1 MSGTV
6 LITDCDMGPADL
18 ERSVLEPAGW
28 SVVHGSSRTEE
39 DVVAA
44 VRETGAV
51 GLLVQYAPITAAVLQ
66 ACPSVRG
73 LVRYGVGMDT
83 VDLAAAAECGVAA
96 LNVPDY
102 GAAEVADHTMAL
114 LLGLLRGVPTW
125 SAATAAGRWP
135 VRGDLPEPLELRECR
150 LGLLG
155 FGAIAREVAVRA
167 HAFGMQVSAHDPFV
181 PAARMTAAG
190 VRPVE
195 FDDLWR
201 TSTAVSV
208 HAPLTEATAG
218 IVGTAALG
226 LLPPGSFLI
235 NCARAGLVDRA
246 ALEAS
251 LAEDRLAGVG
261 LDVWWEE
268 PAAADDPLLR
278 DPRVV
283 VTPHVAWLSP
293 GSVRRLRTSAARRL
307 LDVLVADEDAT
318 TSARG
323 TSSGADGTRDGQG
336 DIGTCG

>member
-1 MSGTV
+1 MSRTV

-18 ERSVLEPAGW
+18 ERGVLEPAGW
-28 SVVHGSSRTEE
+28 TVVHGTCRTEE

-44 VRETGAV
+44 VDETRAA
-51 GLLVQYAPITAAVLQ
+51 GLLVQYAPITAKVLR

-73 LVRYGVGMDT
+73 LARYGVGLDT
-83 VDLAAAAECGVAA
+83 VDVAAAQELGVQA

-102 GAAEVADHTMAL
+102 GSAEVADHTMAL

-135 VRGDLPEPLELRECR
+135 ARGELPEPLELGECV

-155 FGAIAREVAVRA
+155 FGAIAREVAERA
-167 HAFGMQVSAHDPFV
+167 RAFGMQVLAHDPFV
-181 PAARMTAAG
+181 PPTEMAARG

-195 FDDLWR
+195 FDRLWR
-201 TSTAVSV
+201 DSTAVSV
-208 HAPLTEATAG
+208 HAPLTAATAG
-218 IVGTAALG
+218 LVGEAALG
-226 LLPPGSFLI
+226 LMAPGSFLI

-251 LAEDRLAGVG
+251 LTDGRLAGVG
-261 LDVWWEE
+261 LDVWWQE
-268 PAAADDPLLR
+268 PASADDPLLR

-307 LDVLVADEDAT
+307 LDVLVADGDGPTPAG
-318 TSARG
+318 G
-323 TSSGADGTRDGQG
+323 TP
-336 DIGTCG
+336 

>member
-1 MSGTV
+1 MSRTV
-6 LITDCDMGPADL
+6 LITDCDMGSADL

-28 SVVHGSSRTEE
+28 AVVHEQCRTEE

-51 GLLVQYAPITAAVLQ
+51 GLLVQYAPITAAVLR
-66 ACPSVRG
+66 ACPGVRG

-83 VDLAAAAECGVAA
+83 VDVAAAHELGVRA

-102 GAAEVADHTMAL
+102 GSAEVADHTMAL
-114 LLGLLRGVPTW
+114 ILGLLRGVPTW

-135 VRGDLPEPLELRECR
+135 PRGDLPEPLELRACV

-155 FGAIAREVAVRA
+155 FGAIAREVAARA
-167 HAFGMQVSAHDPFV
+167 RAFGMQVLAHDPFV
-181 PAARMTAAG
+181 APPELAAAG

-195 FDDLWR
+195 FDQLWR
-201 TSTAVSV
+201 ESTAVSV
-208 HAPLTEATAG
+208 HAPLTPATTG
-218 IVGTAALG
+218 LVGATALG

-251 LAEDRLAGVG
+251 LAADRLAGVG
-261 LDVWWEE
+261 VDVWWQE
-268 PAAADDPLLR
+268 PADPDDPLLR

-283 VTPHVAWLSP
+283 VTPHVAWLSA

-307 LDVLVADEDAT
+307 LDVLVPGEAVS
-318 TSARG
+318 TSAG
-323 TSSGADGTRDGQG
+323 GTR
-336 DIGTCG
+336 

>member
-1 MSGTV
+1 MSRTV

-28 SVVHGSSRTEE
+28 KVVHTCSRTEE
-39 DVVAA
+39 EVIAA
-44 VRETGAV
+44 VRESGAV
-51 GLLVQYAPITAAVLQ
+51 GLLVQYAPITAAVLR

-73 LVRYGVGMDT
+73 LARYGVGMDN
-83 VDLAAAAECGVAA
+83 VDLASASGHGVAA

-102 GAAEVADHTMAL
+102 GPAEVADHTMAL
-114 LLGLLRGVPTW
+114 LVGLLRGVPTW

-135 VRGDLPEPLELRECR
+135 ARGDLPEPLELRACV

-167 HAFGMQVSAHDPFV
+167 RAFGMQVLAHDPFV
-181 PAARMTAAG
+181 AAAAVAAGG

-195 FDDLWR
+195 FDELWR
-201 TSTAVSV
+201 SSTAVSV
-208 HAPLTEATAG
+208 HAPLTAATTG
-218 IVGTAALG
+218 IVGTAALR
-226 LLPPGSFLI
+226 LMAPGSFLV

-268 PAAADDPLLR
+268 PARADDPLLR

-293 GSVRRLRTSAARRL
+293 GSVRRLRISAARRL
-307 LDVLVADEDAT
+307 LDVLVADEAAP
-318 TSARG
+318 TSAG
-323 TSSGADGTRDGQG
+323 GIS
-336 DIGTCG
+336 

>member
-1 MSGTV
+1 MSRTV

-44 VRETGAV
+44 VRETGAS
-51 GLLVQYAPITAAVLQ
+51 GLLVQYAPITEAVLR

-73 LVRYGVGMDT
+73 LARYGVGMDN
-83 VDLAAAAECGVAA
+83 VDLAAAIECGVAA

-102 GAAEVADHTMAL
+102 GAAEVADHAMAL
-114 LLGLLRGVPTW
+114 LLGLLRRVPAW

-135 VRGDLPEPLELRECR
+135 GRGDLPEPLELRACV

-155 FGAIAREVAVRA
+155 FGNIAREVAVRA
-167 HAFGMQVSAHDPFV
+167 RAFGMQVSAHDPFV
-181 PAARMTAAG
+181 PAAQMTAAG
-190 VRPVE
+190 VHPVE
-195 FDDLWR
+195 FEELWR
-201 TSTAVSV
+201 SSTAVSV
-208 HAPLTEATAG
+208 HAPLTAATTGLVDA
-218 IVGTAALG
+218 VALG
-226 LLPPGSFLI
+226 LMAPGSFLI

-251 LAEDRLAGVG
+251 LADDRLAGAG
-261 LDVWWEE
+261 FDVWWEE
-268 PAAADDPLLR
+268 PARVDDPLLR

-293 GSVRRLRTSAARRL
+293 GSIRRLRLSAARRL
-307 LDVLVADEDAT
+307 LDVLVAGEVAP
-318 TSARG
+318 TSAGG
-323 TSSGADGTRDGQG
+323 TS
-336 DIGTCG
+336 

>member
-1 MSGTV
+1 MSRTV

-28 SVVHGSSRTEE
+28 NVVHGHCRTEE

-44 VRETGAV
+44 VREAGAA
-51 GLLVQYAPITAAVLQ
+51 GLLVQYAPITAAVLRG
-66 ACPSVRG
+66 CPSVSG
-73 LVRYGVGMDT
+73 LARYGVGMDN
-83 VDLAAAAECGVAA
+83 VDVTAAGELGVAA

-102 GAAEVADHTMAL
+102 GSAEVADHAMAL

-125 SAATAAGRWP
+125 SAATAAGLWP
-135 VRGDLPEPLELRECR
+135 ARGDLPEPLELRACV

-155 FGAIAREVAVRA
+155 FGAIAREVALRA
-167 HAFGMQVSAHDPFV
+167 RAFGMQVLAHDPFV
-181 PAARMTAAG
+181 PPSQMTAGG

-195 FDDLWR
+195 FEELWR
-201 TSTAVSV
+201 SSTAVSV
-208 HAPLTEATAG
+208 HAPLTPATTG
-218 IVGTAALG
+218 LVGAAALD
-226 LLPPGSFLI
+226 LMAPGSFLI

-251 LAEDRLAGVG
+251 LADGRLAGVG

-268 PAAADDPLLR
+268 PARADDPLLR

-293 GSVRRLRTSAARRL
+293 GSVRRLRTSAAQRL
-307 LDVLVADEDAT
+307 LDVLVAGEAAP
-318 TSARG
+318 TSTG
-323 TSSGADGTRDGQG
+323 GSS
-336 DIGTCG
+336 

>member
-1 MSGTV
+1 MSQTV

-28 SVVHGSSRTEE
+28 RVVHGSARTEE

-44 VRETGAV
+44 VRETGAA
-51 GLLVQYAPITAAVLQ
+51 GLLVQYAPITAQVLE

-73 LVRYGVGMDT
+73 LARYGVGMDN
-83 VDLAAAAECGVAA
+83 VDVAAASERGVAA

-135 VRGDLPEPLELRECR
+135 VRGDLPEPMELRACS

-167 HAFGMQVSAHDPFV
+167 RAFGMQVAAHDPFV

-201 TSTAVSV
+201 SSTAVSV
-208 HAPLTEATAG
+208 HAPLTADTTG
-218 IVGTAALG
+218 IVGRTALG
-226 LLPPGSFLI
+226 LLPRGSFLI

-246 ALEAS
+246 ALEAA
-251 LAEDRLAGVG
+251 LTEGCLGGVG

-283 VTPHVAWLSP
+283 LTPHVAWLSP

-307 LDVLVADEDAT
+307 LDVLVAGEAAT
-318 TSARG
+318 TSVGG
-323 TSSGADGTRDGQG
+323 TL
-336 DIGTCG
+336 

>member
-1 MSGTV
+1 MSHAV

-28 SVVHGSSRTEE
+28 TVVHRSCRTEE

-51 GLLVQYAPITAAVLQ
+51 GLLVQYAPITAAVLR

-73 LVRYGVGMDT
+73 LARYGVGMDN
-83 VDLAAAAECGVAA
+83 VDVSTARELGVQA

-135 VRGDLPEPLELRECR
+135 TRGDLPEPLELRACV

-155 FGAIAREVAVRA
+155 FGAIAREVATRA
-167 HAFGMQVSAHDPFV
+167 RAFGMQVLAHDPFV
-181 PAARMTAAG
+181 PPAEMEAAA
-190 VRPVE
+190 VRPVD
-195 FDDLWR
+195 FDELWR
-201 TSTAVSV
+201 GSTAVSV
-208 HAPLTEATAG
+208 HAPLTAATTG
-218 IVGTAALG
+218 LVGRSALG
-226 LLPPGSFLI
+226 LLAPGSFLI

-251 LAEDRLAGVG
+251 LADGRLAGVG

-268 PAAADDPLLR
+268 RADAQDPLLP

-307 LDVLVADEDAT
+307 LDVLVADEAAP
-318 TSARG
+318 TSVGGR
-323 TSSGADGTRDGQG
+323 T
-336 DIGTCG
+336 

>member
-1 MSGTV
+1 MSRTV

-28 SVVHGSSRTEE
+28 TVVHGHCRTEE

-44 VRETGAV
+44 VSDTGAA
-51 GLLVQYAPITAAVLQ
+51 GLLVQYAPITAAVLR
-66 ACPSVRG
+66 ASPGVRG
-73 LVRYGVGMDT
+73 LARYGVGMDN
-83 VDLAAAAECGVAA
+83 VDVAAAQELGVQA
-96 LNVPDY
+96 LNVPDD

-135 VRGDLPEPLELRECR
+135 IRGELPEPLELRACV

-155 FGAIAREVAVRA
+155 FGAIARKVAVRA
-167 HAFGMQVSAHDPFV
+167 QAFGMQVLAHDPFV
-181 PAARMTAAG
+181 PSTQMAALG

-195 FDDLWR
+195 FDQLWR
-201 TSTAVSV
+201 DSSAVSV
-208 HAPLTEATAG
+208 HAPLTAAT
-218 IVGTAALG
+218 VGLVGARALG
-226 LLPPGSFLI
+226 LMAPGSFLI

-251 LAEDRLAGVG
+251 LTDDRLAGVG
-261 LDVWWEE
+261 LDVWWQE
-268 PAAADDPLLR
+268 PADADDPLLR
-278 DPRVV
+278 DRRVV

-307 LDVLVADEDAT
+307 LDVLVADEAAPT
-318 TSARG
+318 PAGG
-323 TSSGADGTRDGQG
+323 T
-336 DIGTCG
+336 

>member
-1 MSGTV
+1 MNQTV

-28 SVVHGSSRTEE
+28 TVVHASCRTEE
-39 DVVAA
+39 DVVTA
-44 VRETGAV
+44 VRETGAA
-51 GLLVQYAPITAAVLQ
+51 GLLVQYAPITAAVLR
-66 ACPSVRG
+66 ACPGVRG
-73 LVRYGVGMDT
+73 LARYGVGMDN
-83 VDLAAAAECGVAA
+83 VDMAAAQELGVQA

-125 SAATAAGRWP
+125 SAATAAGHWP
-135 VRGDLPEPLELRECR
+135 ARGDLPEPLELRACV

-155 FGAIAREVAVRA
+155 FGAIAREVATRA
-167 HAFGMQVSAHDPFV
+167 SAFGMQVLAHDPFV
-181 PAARMTAAG
+181 PAADMTARG

-201 TSTAVSV
+201 SSTAVSV
-208 HAPLTEATAG
+208 HAPLTAATTG
-218 IVGTAALG
+218 VVDTAALG

-246 ALEAS
+246 ALEAA
-251 LAEDRLAGVG
+251 LADDRLAGVG

-268 PAAADDPLLR
+268 PASADDPLLA

-307 LDVLVADEDAT
+307 LDVLVAREAAP
-318 TSARG
+318 TSAG
-323 TSSGADGTRDGQG
+323 GFS
-336 DIGTCG
+336 

>member
-1 MSGTV
+1 MSHTI

-28 SVVHGSSRTEE
+28 SIVHGRCRTEE

-51 GLLVQYAPITAAVLQ
+51 GLLVQYAPITAAVLR
-66 ACPSVRG
+66 ACPSLRA
-73 LVRYGVGMDT
+73 LARYGVGMDN
-83 VDLAAAAECGVAA
+83 VDVATARELGVQT

-102 GAAEVADHTMAL
+102 GTAEVADHTMAL
-114 LLGLLRGVPTW
+114 LLGLLRRVPAW
-125 SAATAAGRWP
+125 SAATAAGSWP
-135 VRGDLPEPLELRECR
+135 ARGDLPEPLELRACV

-155 FGAIAREVAVRA
+155 FGAIAREVAARA
-167 HAFGMQVSAHDPFV
+167 RAFGMQVLAHDPFV
-181 PAARMTAAG
+181 PSAEMEAAG

-201 TSTAVSV
+201 DSTAVSV
-208 HAPLTEATAG
+208 HAPLTAATTG
-218 IVGTAALG
+218 LVGRSALG
-226 LLPPGSFLI
+226 LLAPGSFLI

-251 LAEDRLAGVG
+251 LSDGRLAGVG

-268 PAAADDPLLR
+268 PADADDPLLT

-293 GSVRRLRTSAARRL
+293 GSVRRLRTSAAQRL
-307 LDVLVADEDAT
+307 LDVLVADLAAP
-318 TSARG
+318 TSVGG
-323 TSSGADGTRDGQG
+323 TA
-336 DIGTCG
+336 

>member
-1 MSGTV
+1 MSHTV

-28 SVVHGSSRTEE
+28 TVVHGSCRTEE

-44 VRETGAV
+44 VREIGAV
-51 GLLVQYAPITAAVLQ
+51 GLLVQYAPITTAVLG

-73 LVRYGVGMDT
+73 LARYGVGMDN
-83 VDLAAAAECGVAA
+83 VDVATAQELGVQA

-135 VRGDLPEPLELRECR
+135 ARGDLPEPLELRACV

-155 FGAIAREVAVRA
+155 FGAIAREVAARA
-167 HAFGMQVSAHDPFV
+167 RAFGMQVLAHDPFV
-181 PAARMTAAG
+181 PSPEMEAAG

-201 TSTAVSV
+201 GSTAVSV
-208 HAPLTEATAG
+208 HAPLTAATTG
-218 IVGTAALG
+218 LVGRSALG
-226 LLPPGSFLI
+226 LLAQGSFLI

-246 ALEAS
+246 ALEAG
-251 LAEDRLAGVG
+251 LDEGRLAGVG

-268 PAAADDPLLR
+268 HADQDDPLLC

-307 LDVLVADEDAT
+307 LDVLVADEAAP
-318 TSARG
+318 TSAGG
-323 TSSGADGTRDGQG
+323 TA
-336 DIGTCG
+336 

>member
-1 MSGTV
+1 MSRTV

-28 SVVHGSSRTEE
+28 SVVHRCCRSEQ

-51 GLLVQYAPITAAVLQ
+51 GLLVQYAPITAAVLR

-73 LVRYGVGMDT
+73 LARYGVGMDN
-83 VDLAAAAECGVAA
+83 VDVATAEELGVWA

-114 LLGLLRGVPTW
+114 LLGLLRGVPAW
-125 SAATAAGRWP
+125 SAATAAGGWP
-135 VRGDLPEPLELRECR
+135 ARGDLPEPQELRACV

-155 FGAIAREVAVRA
+155 FGAIAREVAARA
-167 HAFGMQVSAHDPFV
+167 RAFGMQVLAHDPFV
-181 PAARMTAAG
+181 PAAETAAAG

-195 FDDLWR
+195 FDELWR
-201 TSTAVSV
+201 GSNAVSV
-208 HAPLTEATAG
+208 HAPLTAATTG
-218 IVGTAALG
+218 LVGRSALG
-226 LLPPGSFLI
+226 LLRPGSFLI

-251 LAEDRLAGVG
+251 LRDGRLAGVG

-268 PAAADDPLLR
+268 PADADDPLLT

-307 LDVLVADEDAT
+307 LDVLVTDQAAP
-318 TSARG
+318 TSAGG
-323 TSSGADGTRDGQG
+323 TA
-336 DIGTCG
+336 

>member
-1 MSGTV
+1 MSHAV

-18 ERSVLEPAGW
+18 ERSVLESAGW
-28 SVVHGSSRTEE
+28 TVVHGSCRTEE

-51 GLLVQYAPITAAVLQ
+51 GLLVQYAPITAAVLR

-73 LVRYGVGMDT
+73 LARYGVGMDN
-83 VDLAAAAECGVAA
+83 VDVSTARELGVQA

-135 VRGDLPEPLELRECR
+135 TRGDLPEPLELRACV

-155 FGAIAREVAVRA
+155 FGAIAREVATRA
-167 HAFGMQVSAHDPFV
+167 RAFGMQVLAHDPFV
-181 PAARMTAAG
+181 PSAEMEAAA
-190 VRPVE
+190 VRPVD
-195 FDDLWR
+195 FDELWR
-201 TSTAVSV
+201 GSTAVSV
-208 HAPLTEATAG
+208 HAPLTAATTG
-218 IVGTAALG
+218 LVGRSALG
-226 LLPPGSFLI
+226 LLAPGSFLI

-251 LAEDRLAGVG
+251 LADGRLAGVG

-268 PAAADDPLLR
+268 RADAQDPLLP

-307 LDVLVADEDAT
+307 LDVLVADEAAP
-318 TSARG
+318 TSVGGR
-323 TSSGADGTRDGQG
+323 T
-336 DIGTCG
+336 

>member
-1 MSGTV
+1 MSHAV

-28 SVVHGSSRTEE
+28 TVVHGSCRTEE
-39 DVVAA
+39 DVVVA

-51 GLLVQYAPITAAVLQ
+51 GLLVQYAPITAEVLR

-73 LVRYGVGMDT
+73 LARYGVGMDN
-83 VDLAAAAECGVAA
+83 VDVAAARELGVQA

-102 GAAEVADHTMAL
+102 GAAEVADHTMAM
-114 LLGLLRGVPTW
+114 LLGLLRRVPAW

-135 VRGDLPEPLELRECR
+135 ARGDLPEPLELRACV

-155 FGAIAREVAVRA
+155 FGAIAKEVAVRA
-167 HAFGMQVSAHDPFV
+167 RAFGMQVLAHDPFV
-181 PAARMTAAG
+181 PSPEMAAAG

-201 TSTAVSV
+201 GSTAVSV
-208 HAPLTEATAG
+208 HAPLTAATTG
-218 IVGTAALG
+218 LVGRAALG
-226 LLPPGSFLI
+226 LLAPGSFLI

-246 ALEAS
+246 ALEAG
-251 LAEDRLAGVG
+251 LADGRLAGVG

-268 PAAADDPLLR
+268 PADANDPLLR

-283 VTPHVAWLSP
+283 LTPHVAWLSP

-307 LDVLVADEDAT
+307 LDVLVAEKAVP
-318 TSARG
+318 TSGG
-323 TSSGADGTRDGQG
+323 TA
-336 DIGTCG
+336 